1 MIRITSATNARV
13 KELLKLK
20 KQSKYRQEQGVYLVE
35 GIRMCKEAPIH
46 EIGQIWVSDSFQEQ
60 HPEFANEFEMVRTFY
75 EVPDEI
81 FQRLSDTQ
89 HPQGVLCV
97 MRQKRYEIGLILKQE
112 HPLLMVL
119 DHLQDPGNVGTILRA
134 GEAAGVTGVILS
146 AGCADIYNP
155 KVIRSTMGSIYR
167 VPFAYVEDLPQ
178 TLEELKQRGIHCYA
192 AHLEGKNSYDR
203 ESYVK
208 GSAFLIGNEGNGLS
222 EEVAACADIRIRI
235 PMLGQVE
242 SLNAAAAATVLMFEA
257 ARQRREEIG

>member
-112 HPLLMVL
+112 HSLLMVL

-167 VPFAYVEDLPQ
+167 MPFVYVEDLPEV
-178 TLEELKQRGIHCYA
+178 LEELKRRGIHCYA

>member
-1 MIRITSATNARV
+1 MIRITSAANARV

-134 GEAAGVTGVILS
+134 GEAAGVTGVILKCRMRRYLQSQGDSIDHGLHLPGAICLCGRS
-146 AGCADIYNP
+146 AGGVGRTKTAWD
-155 KVIRSTMGSIYR
+155 
-167 VPFAYVEDLPQ
+167 
-178 TLEELKQRGIHCYA
+178 
-192 AHLEGKNSYDR
+192 
-203 ESYVK
+203 
-208 GSAFLIGNEGNGLS
+208 
-222 EEVAACADIRIRI
+222 
-235 PMLGQVE
+235 
-242 SLNAAAAATVLMFEA
+242 SLLCGPSGRKE
-257 ARQRREEIG
+257 QL

>member
-1 MIRITSATNARV
+1 MKITSAANARV

-20 KQSKYRQEQGVYLVE
+20 KYARQRQEEAVYLVE
-35 GIRMCKEAPIH
+35 GLRMCKEAPHH
-46 EIGQIWVSDSFQEQ
+46 EIVQIWVAESFQKY
-60 HPEFANEFEMVRTFY
+60 HPEFVKEFETIRTFY
-75 EVPDEI
+75 EVPDDL

-97 MRQKRYEIGLILKQE
+97 MRQKRYTVGQILQQE
-112 HPLLMVL
+112 NPLLMVL
-119 DHLQDPGNVGTILRA
+119 DHLQDPGNLGTILRA

-178 TLEELKQRGIHCYA
+178 TLEELKRRGIHCYA
-192 AHLEGKNSYDR
+192 AHLEGRQSYDR
-203 ESYVK
+203 ESYK
-208 GSAFLIGNEGNGLS
+208 GGSAFLIGNEGNGLS